1 MADINVS
8 KTEFVVTVD
17 ATTNEVTVTQTPTT
31 LVIQSEAYSPVSSV
45 NAKTG
50 AVVLTTTDI
59 AEGTNLYYSTAR
71 FDTRLASKSTTD
83 IAEGANLYYTTDRF
97 DARLTTKSINVLSDV
112 DTTTAPANGNSL
124 IWNSATSQWI
134 PGEGTA
140 ASTSAVNITNIQTED
155 DTFFVPFVRG
165 TSGSRNLSA
174 DSSLTYNPNTNTL
187 GTGLNFGGTATGA
200 TLVTIVQA
208 AADGVERPVLFKLD
222 NSVAY
227 DQDNT
232 ITYNP
237 SANRLSVTNLTVS
250 GTLTGTASNATT
262 AGSATTAGTAQN
274 VQVTSS
280 PTWPSTAYPM
290 FSTQATGAIGPLTD
304 TGLTYLPSTNTLT
317 TTTFAGA
324 LTGNADTATTATNAT
339 NVTVTTMPTST
350 SVQNIL
356 FVGGTS
362 GNQLPRASGS
372 VYYDNTT
379 SQIYSGYQIRSP
391 NGFSGDLTGGV
402 NATNNSGITFYEE
415 TVNGSNYITLQ
426 APTTLSANY
435 NLRLPSVVGTANQV
449 LKTDGSGNLTW
460 TSIDG
465 RNLTYSGSTLNLDT
479 ALTSVNSVTAESAT
493 NLTLQGSDIVLQT
506 VDNTGTSP
514 SVTVAS
520 LGYRGDLN
528 YNLSTFTDP
537 VTVGGTSTTALP
549 KYTIFFTAVS
559 GTNTL
564 TNVEIY
570 HSENDPDLLTPLDW
584 TALPVSAVGLAFT
597 EDYVAGPSFG
607 GALHGTIFPRGTK
620 ITSISPNAPAT
631 TATVTMTNN
640 ATASVTLYDQMANF
654 SHMAYNSTNDLWA
667 IIYGYNTGTGLFT
680 NTVDTVEGTN
690 GTTNYVDYSQLLAT
704 QFTATFTVN
713 PVIRWRPRK
722 ITDLQ
727 PANATNDHLRV
738 PFALGVG
745 PGAVQTNRGLARDAF
760 DAVGININNNGK
772 LSGFTGKTGLNLT
785 QFKSNSFFSSG
796 TTAERCGPN
805 FTFNSFAG
813 DEDTATNAL
822 YLTDQDGL
830 GQITWF
836 AQPAT
841 SSLVSSTTTPASITV
856 KATETHSTS
865 TKQGAGMY
873 LQYSPNSQTAAGR
886 PKTFLRAENVTTELL
901 AKTTLKLSKI
911 TTGTASST
919 AVLSQAA
926 QLTWL
931 TLDDTAATFTVP
943 VKFPVYTRSAASA
956 ITGSVG
962 MQIAISDS
970 SGSSTQSD
978 DGMMAFWAT
987 NGTPGWR
994 YVHDNRAI

>member
-1 MADINVS
+1 MSDVNQIAISADGQDITITIGDYSDSDARTAISVS
-8 KTEFVVTVD
+8 DAGGDGSLAYNNSTGVFTYTGPSASEVRAHISAGAGISIASGVITNTSLNTNTTYSVSAEDGTAGKKIIRLTGSDAVTDDV
-17 ATTNEVTVTQTPTT
+17 T
-31 LVIQSEAYSPVSSV
+31 LVQGSNVTLTRAGDEITIASTDTNTTYTQGVTATSG
-45 NAKTG
+45 G
-50 AVVLTTTDI
+50 ANLNLVGTD
-59 AEGTNLYYSTAR
+59 
-71 FDTRLASKSTTD
+71 STTD
-83 IAEGANLYYTTDRF
+83 TVKFAGGTGITVAETDASTITVTSTITQYTDALARAAVSATNTGTGYGTLSYDSATGVFTYAKVTGANIR
-97 DARLTTKSINVLSDV
+97 
-112 DTTTAPANGNSL
+112 
-124 IWNSATSQWI
+124 
-134 PGEGTA
+134 
-140 ASTSAVNITNIQTED
+140 TE
-155 DTFFVPFVRG
+155 
-165 TSGSRNLSA
+165 
-174 DSSLTYNPNTNTL
+174 
-187 GTGLNFGGTATGA
+187 
-200 TLVTIVQA
+200 
-208 AADGVERPVLFKLD
+208 
-222 NSVAY
+222 
-227 DQDNT
+227 
-232 ITYNP
+232 
-237 SANRLSVTNLTVS
+237 
-250 GTLTGTASNATT
+250 
-262 AGSATTAGTAQN
+262 
-274 VQVTSS
+274 
-280 PTWPSTAYPM
+280 
-290 FSTQATGAIGPLTD
+290 
-304 TGLTYLPSTNTLT
+304 
-317 TTTFAGA
+317 
-324 LTGNADTATTATNAT
+324 
-339 NVTVTTMPTST
+339 
-350 SVQNIL
+350 
-356 FVGGTS
+356 
-362 GNQLPRASGS
+362 
-372 VYYDNTT
+372 
-379 SQIYSGYQIRSP
+379 
-391 NGFSGDLTGGV
+391 
-402 NATNNSGITFYEE
+402 
-415 TVNGSNYITLQ
+415 
-426 APTTLSANY
+426 
-435 NLRLPSVVGTANQV
+435 VV
-449 LKTDGSGNLTW
+449 
-460 TSIDG
+460 DG
-465 RNLTYSGSTLNLDT
+465 RNLTYTTSTLDLDK

-856 KATETHSTS
+856 KATETHNGS

>member
-1 MADINVS
+1 MSDVNQISISADGQDITITIGDYSDSDARTAISVS
-8 KTEFVVTVD
+8 DAGGDGSLAYNNSTGVLTYTGPSASEVRAHISAGTGISIASGVITNTSLNTNTTYSVSAVD
-17 ATTNEVTVTQTPTT
+17 GTAGKKIIRLTGSDAATDDVT
-31 LVIQSEAYSPVSSV
+31 LVQGSNVTLTRVGDEITIAATDTDTNTTYTQGVTATSG
-45 NAKTG
+45 G
-50 AVVLTTTDI
+50 ANLNLVGTD
-59 AEGTNLYYSTAR
+59 
-71 FDTRLASKSTTD
+71 STTD
-83 IAEGANLYYTTDRF
+83 TVKFAGGTGITVAETDASTITVTSTITQYTDALARAAVSATNTGTGYGTLSYDSATGVFTYAKVTGANIR
-97 DARLTTKSINVLSDV
+97 
-112 DTTTAPANGNSL
+112 
-124 IWNSATSQWI
+124 
-134 PGEGTA
+134 
-140 ASTSAVNITNIQTED
+140 TE
-155 DTFFVPFVRG
+155 
-165 TSGSRNLSA
+165 
-174 DSSLTYNPNTNTL
+174 
-187 GTGLNFGGTATGA
+187 
-200 TLVTIVQA
+200 
-208 AADGVERPVLFKLD
+208 
-222 NSVAY
+222 
-227 DQDNT
+227 
-232 ITYNP
+232 
-237 SANRLSVTNLTVS
+237 
-250 GTLTGTASNATT
+250 
-262 AGSATTAGTAQN
+262 
-274 VQVTSS
+274 
-280 PTWPSTAYPM
+280 
-290 FSTQATGAIGPLTD
+290 
-304 TGLTYLPSTNTLT
+304 
-317 TTTFAGA
+317 
-324 LTGNADTATTATNAT
+324 
-339 NVTVTTMPTST
+339 
-350 SVQNIL
+350 
-356 FVGGTS
+356 
-362 GNQLPRASGS
+362 
-372 VYYDNTT
+372 
-379 SQIYSGYQIRSP
+379 
-391 NGFSGDLTGGV
+391 
-402 NATNNSGITFYEE
+402 
-415 TVNGSNYITLQ
+415 
-426 APTTLSANY
+426 
-435 NLRLPSVVGTANQV
+435 VV
-449 LKTDGSGNLTW
+449 
-460 TSIDG
+460 DG
-465 RNLTYSGSTLNLDT
+465 RNLTYTTSTLDLDK

-813 DEDTATNAL
+813 DEDTANNAL
-822 YLTDQDGL
+822 YLTDQDGI

-856 KATETHSTS
+856 KATETHNGS